1 MMAFLDM
8 GGKAHEFIPAL
19 GLTLFLSLAGA
30 VFGLVLGFALN
41 ALRLFG
47 PEWMRRVIRTYVW
60 LIRGTP
66 FLVQVFVLYFG
77 LPSLGIAF
85 SAMQAGVIGLSLYAA
100 AYFSEIFRGA
110 WNAIPSGQVEA
121 AGSLGI
127 GRRQVF
133 WRIQLPQAAAFAL
146 PMLVNQFILTLKES
160 SIVSIITVPE
170 LTMTAGKIVAETFNY
185 LGPYLT
191 IALCYWSIAT
201 AMGFLGKAMEH
212 YFARRL
218 YGAGRAAR

>member
-19 GLTLFLSLAGA
+19 GLTLLLSLAGA
-30 VFGLVLGFALN
+30 VLGLVLGFVFN

-47 PEWMRRVIRTYVW
+47 PEWVGRVIRTYVW

-77 LPSLGIAF
+77 FPSLGITF
-85 SAMQAGVIGLSLYAA
+85 SAIQAGVIGLALYAA

-110 WNAIPSGQVEA
+110 WNAIPHGQVEA

-133 WRIQLPQAAAFAL
+133 WRIQLPQAMTFAM

-191 IALCYWSIAT
+191 IALGYWFMAT
-201 AMGFLGKAMEH
+201 AMGFLGKVMEN

-218 YGAGRAAR
+218 YGVGGAAR

>member
-19 GLTLFLSLAGA
+19 GITLFLSLAGA
-30 VFGLVLGFALN
+30 MLGLVLGFALN

-47 PEWMRRVIRTYVW
+47 PQWVQHAIRTYVW

-77 LPSLGIAF
+77 FPSLGIAF

-110 WNAIPSGQVEA
+110 WNAIPRGQFEA

-127 GRRQVF
+127 GRRQGF
-133 WRIQLPQAAAFAL
+133 WRIQLPQAATFAL

-191 IALCYWSIAT
+191 IALCYWVLAT
-201 AMGFLGKAMEH
+201 TMGFLGKAMENFLAH
-212 YFARRL
+212 RL
-218 YGAGRAAR
+218 YGVGGAAR